1 MLKFTAGMLVLM
13 IALPCATYAQ
23 THGAPPASGESRQS
37 LEKQVEEL
45 RQMVAQLT
53 GRVTV
58 LEAEQRKASVSRPSS
73 PAEPAVRNTQAFV
86 QTERAEEGLSA
97 AGVSGNS
104 SQPVTNVQTAGAP
117 EVVSRQAE
125 NVQPAS
131 GPEHRAM
138 SLLAGTTINLT
149 LDGYYGYN
157 FNSPVGRVNLLR
169 AYDVSSNSFSL
180 NQATLILDHTP
191 DPDAGRRF
199 GARVD
204 LQYGQATE
212 TLQGSASNELRPQAY
227 RPIFQAYGTY
237 VAPVGS
243 GLTIDFGKW
252 ASALGIES
260 NYTKD
265 DMNYS
270 RSYLFDFLPFYHMGM
285 RASYNLTPTVNVTYW
300 LVNGTQQSEDF
311 NGFKSQAFLF
321 TLKPA
326 SAVTWNVNYYFGQE
340 QPDVVAVLNPTY
352 PTEATQP
359 GLPTTPIVPAPNGRE
374 HILDSY
380 ATWNATAKLTLAGEA
395 DYVINRKFS
404 TSAPGHATAGAAY
417 ARYQLTPRLSFAG
430 RAEYFSDRGGLFSGV
445 TQALKETTFT
455 TEYRWTQGFLVMGEW
470 RRDFSNQPF
479 FLTSTPNILKTEQNT
494 ATVGLV
500 WWWGEKEGT
509 W

>member
-1 MLKFTAGMLVLM
+1 MLKFTPGMLVLM

-23 THGAPPASGESRQS
+23 AQSAPPEAGASRQN
-37 LEKQVEEL
+37 LQKEVEQL
-45 RQMVAQLT
+45 RQMVVQLSS
-53 GRVTV
+53 RVAV
-58 LEAEQRKASVSRPSS
+58 LEEEQRASAPSMG
-73 PAEPAVRNTQAFV
+73 PADAPAAQNAQAFV
-86 QTERAEEGLSA
+86 QQEPQRERISPADASEKVSPREVSTQPA
-97 AGVSGNS
+97 AAAQVVSQRAGS
-104 SQPVTNVQTAGAP
+104 VQPVISP
-117 EVVSRQAE
+117 EQ
-125 NVQPAS
+125 
-131 GPEHRAM
+131 RALN
-138 SLLAGTTINLT
+138 LLAGTTINLT
-149 LDGYYGYN
+149 LDGYYEYN

-180 NQATLILDHTP
+180 NQATLILDHAP
-191 DPDAGRRF
+191 DPDQGRRF

-212 TLQGSASNELRPQAY
+212 TLQGSAANELRPQAY

-243 GLTIDFGKW
+243 GLTLDFGKW

-270 RSYLFDFLPFYHMGM
+270 RSFLFDFLPFYHMGL
-285 RASYNLTPTVNVTYW
+285 RASYALTPSVSVAYW
-300 LVNGTQQSEDF
+300 LVNGAQQTEDF

-326 SAVTWNVNYYFGQE
+326 RTITWNVNYYFGQE

-374 HILDSY
+374 HIFDTY
-380 ATWNATAKLTLAGEA
+380 ATWNLLPELTLAGEA
-395 DYVINRKFS
+395 DYVINRVFS
-404 TSAPGHATAGAAY
+404 ASAPRHAAAGAAY
-417 ARYQLTPRLSFAG
+417 AQYQLTPRLSFAA
-430 RAEYFSDRGGLFSGV
+430 RAEYLSDRDNLFSGV

-455 TEYRWTQGFLVMGEW
+455 TEYKWTQGFQVMGEW
-470 RRDFSNQPF
+470 RWDFSNQPF
-479 FLTSTPNILKTEQNT
+479 FLTSTPDILKKEQNT
-494 ATVGLV
+494 ATLGLV
-500 WWWGEKEGT
+500 WWWGEKHGD